1 MKIPFKSNN
10 NQTLVITAVT
20 LVTAAAAALAY
31 LFATKSGQET
41 RQQIEDAVEEGSEHA
56 QDYLEAKTHHL
67 KKKKTDLHELE
78 DLVKDH

>member
-10 NQTLVITAVT
+10 NQTLIITAVT

-31 LFATKSGQET
+31 LFATDSGNEA
-41 RQQIEDAVEEGSEHA
+41 RKRLEDKVEEGSEHA
-56 QDYLEAKTHHL
+56 QDYLEAKAHHL

-78 DLVKDH
+78 EIVKDL

>member
-10 NQTLVITAVT
+10 NQALIITAVT
-20 LVTAAAAALAY
+20 LVTAAAGALAY
-31 LFATKSGQET
+31 LFATKSGKET
-41 RQQIEDAVEEGSEHA
+41 REQLQDAVEEGSEHA

-78 DLVKDH
+78 DLVKNH